1 MHCTCL
7 HRSSNLFLQQFSVFY
22 KDIYLNRQIFH
33 CSFLIQWTQIFPC
46 CENITVQKL
55 NWSRCWW
62 LFLFYELK
70 CTTNFPAMQSRLEYQ
85 QQQIRYTRVI
95 WLKTSNK
102 TKLWKYEKICLCKLT
117 ILSWQDQQS
126 VWHVF
131 RFINVTDRIWI
142 RVFDVTTLFLGF
154 AWMGIFPPFLPFAS
168 MGFASMGASLQF
180 SPAPAIPPG

>member
-1 MHCTCL
+1 MGRNWVEDALLRRRLLNFNVSILLWWSLWFSLMFEISPSDSCVVMHCTFL

-22 KDIYLNRQIFH
+22 KDIYLNRQVFH
-33 CSFLIQWTQIFPC
+33 FSFLIQWTQIFPC

-70 CTTNFPAMQSRLEYQ
+70 CTTNFPAIQSGLEDQ

-102 TKLWKYEKICLCKLT
+102 T
-117 ILSWQDQQS
+117 
-126 VWHVF
+126 
-131 RFINVTDRIWI
+131 IWI
-142 RVFDVTTLFLGF
+142 YVSMKIWKNMFLQINH
-154 AWMGIFPPFLPFAS
+154 A
-168 MGFASMGASLQF
+168 
-180 SPAPAIPPG
+180 